1 MKKPGDTEGKGR
13 KRGGKEKEREKGSVS
28 EKVTVRLSD
37 NPINLH

>member
-1 MKKPGDTEGKGR
+1 MKKRGDTEGK
-13 KRGGKEKEREKGSVS
+13 EREGGRERERETGSVS